1 MTLSRRTFTLAVA
14 STSLAGSASGQDKW
28 PAKPITYVGPSP
40 PAARPVAKW
49 AAVIE
54 SANIKLE

>member
-40 PAARPVAKW
+40 PAARP
-49 AAVIE
+49 
-54 SANIKLE
+54 SRSGRR